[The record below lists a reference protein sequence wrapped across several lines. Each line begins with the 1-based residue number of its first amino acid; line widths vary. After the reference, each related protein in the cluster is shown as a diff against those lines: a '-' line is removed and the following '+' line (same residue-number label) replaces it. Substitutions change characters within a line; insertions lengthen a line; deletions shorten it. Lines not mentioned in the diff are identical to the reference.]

1 MPEKILIVD
10 DEEIIRDSLTFI
22 LRKEGYDVEEARNG
36 AQALEKVMS
45 TSFDIV
51 ITDIEMPEMRGTEL
65 LEKIALC
72 SPQTFVVIITAYG
85 SIETAIEALRKGAYD
100 YILKPI
106 EFEDLLFRV
115 RKLLEHRS
123 LSLENTLLRKELNR
137 QYDFHHIIGQSPA
150 MKKVFQTIEKVATS
164 DGTVLISG
172 KSGTGKELVARAI
185 HYNSKRSGKR
195 FAAINC
201 GAIVETL
208 VESELFGHKKGSF
221 TGAIADKDGV
231 FKVADGG
238 TLLLDEISEMPL
250 HLQVKLL
257 RAIEQREIYPVG
269 SNDAFKFNVRLLA
282 STNKNLREEVS
293 NNKFREDL
301 FYRLNVVEIHL
312 PSLVERVDDIPL
324 LVNHFIN
331 TYRNQMGKNIKGVT
345 NQAMSVLMHY
355 QWKGE
360 VRELQNVIERAMI
373 FCDGEYVEVVHLPD
387 NMQKLSYADEGGT
400 SDGASTLKDATHGFE
415 RRFIEDTLQH
425 HDYNK
430 ELAAQELGISLSS
443 LYRKMEELKLPV
455 KHLSGSKDE

>member
-1 MPEKILIVD
+1 MPEKLLIVD

-45 TSFDIV
+45 TPFDIV

-106 EFEDLLFRV
+106 EFEDLLFRI
-115 RKLLEHRS
+115 RKLLEHRN

-164 DGTVLISG
+164 EGTVLITG

-221 TGAIADKDGV
+221 TGAVADKDGV

-301 FYRLNVVEIHL
+301 FYRLNVVEIHM

-324 LVNHFIN
+324 LVNHFVN

-345 NQAMSVLMHY
+345 NQAMSLLMHY

-373 FCDGEYVEVVHLPD
+373 FCDGEYVEIAHLPD
-387 NMQKLSYADEGGT
+387 NMQKLSYADDGGT
-400 SDGASTLKDATHGFE
+400 SEGASTLKEATRSFE

-430 ELAAQELGISLSS
+430 ELASQELGISLSS

-455 KHLSGSKDE
+455 KHSSGSKDE

>member
-1 MPEKILIVD
+1 MSERLLVVD

-22 LRKEGYDVEEARNG
+22 LRKEGYEVDEARNG
-36 AQALEKVMS
+36 VQALEKIMS
-45 TSFDIV
+45 ASYDIV

-65 LEKIALC
+65 LEKISLR
-72 SPQTFVVIITAYG
+72 SPQTFVIIITAYG

-100 YILKPI
+100 YVLKPI
-106 EFEDLLFRV
+106 EFDDLIFRV
-115 RKLLEHRS
+115 RKLLQHRS

-137 QYDFHHIIGQSPA
+137 QYDFHNIIGQSPA
-150 MKKVFQTIEKVATS
+150 MKKVFQTIEKVAAS
-164 DGTVLISG
+164 EGTVLI
-172 KSGTGKELVARAI
+172 TG
-185 HYNSKRSGKR
+185 NSKRAAKR

-221 TGAIADKDGV
+221 TGAVADKDGV

-257 RAIEQREIYPVG
+257 RAIEQREIFPVG
-269 SNDAFKFNVRLLA
+269 SNDAFKFNVRIIA
-282 STNKNLREEVS
+282 STNRNLREEVA

-324 LVNHFIN
+324 LVGHFVN
-331 TYRNQMGKNIKGVT
+331 TYRGQMGKNIKGVT
-345 NQAMSVLMHY
+345 NQAMNVLMHY

-373 FCDGEYVEVVHLPD
+373 FCENEYVDVVHLPD
-387 NMQKLSYADEGGT
+387 NMQKLSTAGDAGLSGE
-400 SDGASTLKDATHGFE
+400 SSTLKDATRGFE
-415 RRFIEDTLQH
+415 RRFIEETLQH
-425 HDYNK
+425 HDFNK
-430 ELAAQELGISLSS
+430 ELAARELGISLSS

-455 KHLSGSKDE
+455 KHSSSSKDE

>member
-1 MPEKILIVD
+1 MSENILIVD

-22 LRKEGYDVEEARNG
+22 LRKEGYEVDEACNG
-36 AQALEKVMS
+36 VQALEKVMA
-45 TSFDIV
+45 TSYDIV

-65 LEKIALC
+65 LEKISLR
-72 SPQTFVVIITAYG
+72 SPHTFVIIITAYG

-100 YILKPI
+100 YVLKPI
-106 EFEDLLFRV
+106 EFDDLIFRV
-115 RKLLEHRS
+115 RKLLEHRR

-137 QYDFHHIIGQSPA
+137 QYDFHNIIGQSPA
-150 MKKVFQTIEKVATS
+150 MKKVFQTIEKVAAS
-164 DGTVLISG
+164 EGTVLITG

-185 HYNSKRSGKR
+185 HFNSKRAGKR

-221 TGAIADKDGV
+221 TGAVADKDGV

-257 RAIEQREIYPVG
+257 RAIEQREIFPVG
-269 SNDAFKFNVRLLA
+269 SNDAFKFNVRLIA
-282 STNKNLREEVS
+282 STNRNLREEVA

-324 LVNHFIN
+324 LVGHFIN
-331 TYRNQMGKNIKGVT
+331 TYRSQMGKNIKGVT
-345 NQAMSVLMHY
+345 NQAMNVLIHY

-373 FCDGEYVEVVHLPD
+373 FCENEYVDVVHLPD
-387 NMQKLSYADEGGT
+387 NMQKLSTVGDTGLSGD
-400 SDGASTLKDATHGFE
+400 SSTLKDATRGFE
-415 RRFIEDTLQH
+415 RRFIEETLQH
-425 HDYNK
+425 HDFNK
-430 ELAAQELGISLSS
+430 ELAARELGISLSS

-455 KHLSGSKDE
+455 KHSSSAKDE